1 MTRGPYILDN
11 RKVVVE
17 ILKDIT
23 NSLFFESL
31 DDKGNELTG
40 IHALIDSMNK
50 LAFKD
55 QLTGLYNRRYIM
67 EKLPVDLLNAKLLSK
82 EISIIMADI
91 DYFKAV
97 NDNYGHPAGDQTLKN
112 VAITISGCLKR
123 VRN

>member
-1 MTRGPYILDN
+1 M
-11 RKVVVE
+11 
-17 ILKDIT
+17 
-23 NSLFFESL
+23 
-31 DDKGNELTG
+31 TG

-97 NDNYGHPAGDQTLKN
+97 NDNYGHPAGDQTLKKCCHN
-112 VAITISGCLKR
+112 NIRMS
-123 VRN
+123 